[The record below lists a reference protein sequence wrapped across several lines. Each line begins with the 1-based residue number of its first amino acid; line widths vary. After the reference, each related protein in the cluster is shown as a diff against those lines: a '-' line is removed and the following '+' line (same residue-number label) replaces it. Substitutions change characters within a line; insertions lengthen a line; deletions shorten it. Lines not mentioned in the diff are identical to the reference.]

1 MSKNLI
7 ALVATAVMVDGV
19 RTIIQPGE
27 KLPELSSHDARELQQ
42 SGAAENPADT
52 AALAKADARAQAAAA
67 QEFEDAR
74 QRALQSQASTA
85 ATEAEADT
93 DAAKA
98 PTKTTAKK

>member
-27 KLPELSSHDARELQQ
+27 KLPELSPHDARELVQ

-52 AALAKADARAQAAAA
+52 AALAKADERAQAAAA

-74 QRALQSQASTA
+74 QRAQQAQAST
-85 ATEAEADT
+85 EADPG
-93 DAAKA
+93 AAKA
-98 PTKTTAKK
+98 PPKAVAKK